1 MAALAED
8 RPRQGLVER
17 ILVCVRVG
25 AHGLDERLAREG
37 TVGEV
42 VGAVVCVEY
51 AHLYDASPPEAWLAL
66 AFGRRGVDGSQ
77 GGRGLRGLVGHSTD
91 ANLEN
96 LDVSV
101 VLPVDDCGQGRGART
116 RGRRVVRER

>member
-51 AHLYDASPPEAWLAL
+51 AHL
-66 AFGRRGVDGSQ
+66 
-77 GGRGLRGLVGHSTD
+77 
-91 ANLEN
+91 
-96 LDVSV
+96 
-101 VLPVDDCGQGRGART
+101 
-116 RGRRVVRER
+116 

>member
-8 RPRQGLVER
+8 RPSQGLVER

-42 VGAVVCVEY
+42 VGAVVSVEY
-51 AHLYDASPPEAWLAL
+51 AHL
-66 AFGRRGVDGSQ
+66 
-77 GGRGLRGLVGHSTD
+77 
-91 ANLEN
+91 
-96 LDVSV
+96 
-101 VLPVDDCGQGRGART
+101 
-116 RGRRVVRER
+116 